1 MESSQNRNPG
11 AFRSFEHAGWQ
22 NVSRQYHESFANLTS
37 QAIEP
42 LLNAVRAGKGTRL
55 LDVATGPGYVA
66 AVASQ
71 RGASVIGVDFSAA
84 MVAEA
89 SRQYPGVEFR
99 DGDAEAL
106 PFPNG
111 SFDAVVMNFGLL
123 HLGSPEQ
130 AFIEAHRV
138 LRTSG
143 QFAFTVWCKP
153 EVAVGFGIV
162 LDAVQAHGQ
171 MNVPLP
177 PGPPFFRFSDPGE
190 CLQALLKAGFTMPEV
205 VHIPQIWRLPSPDA
219 LFNTMQGATVRT
231 SGMLRAQSAEALE
244 AIGKSIREAVA
255 AYKKGEGI
263 ELPMPAV
270 LASAKKS

>member
-1 MESSQNRNPG
+1 MESSGTNDPG

-22 NVSRQYHESFANLTS
+22 KVSRQYHEVFADLTS

-42 LLNAVRAGKGTRL
+42 LLDAVSAGKGMRL

-66 AVASQ
+66 AAASQ
-71 RGASVIGVDFSAA
+71 RGASVVGVDFSAA

-89 SRQYPGVEFR
+89 SRHYPTVQFCE
-99 DGDAEAL
+99 GDAVAL
-106 PFPNG
+106 PFPDG

-123 HLGSPEQ
+123 HLERPEQ
-130 AFIEAHRV
+130 AFIAAHRV
-138 LRTSG
+138 LRTPA

-153 EVAVGFGIV
+153 EEAVGFRIV

-171 MNVPLP
+171 MNVSLP
-177 PGPPFFRFSDPGE
+177 PGPPFFRFSEPGE
-190 CLQALLKAGFTMPEV
+190 CVQALLKVGFAMPKV
-205 VHIPQIWRLPSPDA
+205 VQIPQIWRLPSQDA
-219 LFNTMQGATVRT
+219 LFNAMQGATVRT

-244 AIGKSIREAVA
+244 AIGKSIREAA
-255 AYKKGEGI
+255 TAYQKGEGT

>member
-1 MESSQNRNPG
+1 MESSRTNDPG

-22 NVSRQYHESFANLTS
+22 NVCRQYHESFANLTS

-42 LLNAVRAGKGTRL
+42 LLAAVRAGKGTRL

-66 AVASQ
+66 AAASQ

-99 DGDAEAL
+99 EGDAEAL
-106 PFPNG
+106 PFPNCA
-111 SFDAVVMNFGLL
+111 FDAVVMNFGLL
-123 HLGSPEQ
+123 HLASPEQ

-177 PGPPFFRFSDPGE
+177 PGPPFFRFSDSGE
-190 CLQALLKAGFTMPEV
+190 CVQALLKAGFAMPEV

-219 LFNTMQGATVRT
+219 LFNAMQGATVRT

-244 AIGKSIREAVA
+244 AIGKSIREAA
-255 AYKKGEGI
+255 ATYQKGEGI

-270 LASAKKS
+270 LASANKI

>member
-1 MESSQNRNPG
+1 MESSQTSDPG
-11 AFRSFEHAGWQ
+11 AFKTFEHAGWQ
-22 NVSRQYHESFANLTS
+22 KVSKQYHEAFADLTS
-37 QAIEP
+37 QAIQP
-42 LLNAVRAGKGTRL
+42 LLDAVSAGKGMRL

-66 AVASQ
+66 AAASQ
-71 RGASVIGVDFSAA
+71 RGASVIGVDFSTV

-89 SRQYPGVEFR
+89 SRQVPKVQFR
-99 DGDAEAL
+99 EGDAEAL
-106 PFPNG
+106 PFADG

-123 HLGSPEQ
+123 HLGNPEQ

-153 EVAVGFGIV
+153 EETVGFRIV
-162 LDAVQAHGQ
+162 LDAVRAHGQ

-190 CLQALLKAGFTMPEV
+190 CVQALLNAGFAMPEV
-205 VHIPQIWRLPSPDA
+205 VQIPQTWRLPSPDA
-219 LFNTMQGATVRT
+219 LFKAMQEATVRT
-231 SGMLRAQSAEALE
+231 AGMLRAQSAEALA
-244 AIGKSIREAVA
+244 AIGRSIREAAA
-255 AYKKGEGI
+255 AYQKGDGI

>member
-1 MESSQNRNPG
+1 MESSRTNDPG

-42 LLNAVRAGKGTRL
+42 LLDAVRAGKGTRL

-66 AVASQ
+66 AAASQ

-255 AYKKGEGI
+255 AYQKGEGV

>member
-1 MESSQNRNPG
+1 MESSRTNDPG

-123 HLGSPEQ
+123 HFGSPEQ

-255 AYKKGEGI
+255 AYQKGEGI

>member
-1 MESSQNRNPG
+1 MESSQNRNPR

-22 NVSRQYHESFANLTS
+22 NVSRQYHESFADLTS

-123 HLGSPEQ
+123 HFGSPEQ

-190 CLQALLKAGFTMPEV
+190 CLQALLKAGFSMPEV

-255 AYKKGEGI
+255 AYQKGEGI

>member
-1 MESSQNRNPG
+1 MESSRTSDPG

-42 LLNAVRAGKGTRL
+42 LLDAVRAGKGMRL

-66 AVASQ
+66 AAASQ
-71 RGASVIGVDFSAA
+71 RGASVIGVDFSAV

-89 SRQYPGVEFR
+89 RRQYPDVEFR
-99 DGDAEAL
+99 EGDAEAL

-138 LRTSG
+138 LDTSG
-143 QFAFTVWCKP
+143 RFAFTVWCKP
-153 EVAVGFGIV
+153 DVAVGFGIV

-190 CLQALLKAGFTMPEV
+190 CVQALLKAGLEMPEV
-205 VHIPQIWRLPSPDA
+205 VQISQIWRLPSPDA
-219 LFNTMQGATVRT
+219 LFHAMQRATVRT
-231 SGMLRAQSAEALE
+231 AGTLRAQLPEALE
-244 AIGKSIREAVA
+244 AIGKSIREAAA
-255 AYKKGEGI
+255 AYQIGEGI

>member
-1 MESSQNRNPG
+1 MESSRTGDPS

-42 LLNAVRAGKGTRL
+42 LLDAVRAGKGMRL

-66 AVASQ
+66 AAASQ
-71 RGASVIGVDFSAA
+71 RGASVIGVDFSAV

-89 SRQYPGVEFR
+89 SGQYPGVEFR
-99 DGDAEAL
+99 EGDAEAL

-219 LFNTMQGATVRT
+219 LFNTMQGATVRS

-255 AYKKGEGI
+255 AYQKGEGI

>member
-1 MESSQNRNPG
+1 MESSRTNDPG

-42 LLNAVRAGKGTRL
+42 LLNTVRAGKGTRL

-190 CLQALLKAGFTMPEV
+190 CLQALFKAGFTMPEV

-219 LFNTMQGATVRT
+219 LFNTMQGATVRS

-255 AYKKGEGI
+255 AYQKGEGI

>member
-1 MESSQNRNPG
+1 
-11 AFRSFEHAGWQ
+11 
-22 NVSRQYHESFANLTS
+22 
-37 QAIEP
+37 
-42 LLNAVRAGKGTRL
+42 LNAVRAGKGTRL

-123 HLGSPEQ
+123 HFGSPEQ

-205 VHIPQIWRLPSPDA
+205 VHIPQVWRLPSPDA

-255 AYKKGEGI
+255 AYQKGEGI

>member
-1 MESSQNRNPG
+1 MESSRTNDPG

-42 LLNAVRAGKGTRL
+42 LLDAVRAGKGMRL

-66 AVASQ
+66 AAASQ

-219 LFNTMQGATVRT
+219 LFNTMQGATVRS

-255 AYKKGEGI
+255 AYQKGEGV

>member
-1 MESSQNRNPG
+1 MESSQNRNPR

-143 QFAFTVWCKP
+143 RFAFTVWCKP
-153 EVAVGFGIV
+153 DVAVGFGIV

-190 CLQALLKAGFTMPEV
+190 CVQALLKAGFAMPEV
-205 VHIPQIWRLPSPDA
+205 VHIPQIWRLPSPDS
-219 LFNTMQGATVRT
+219 LFNAMQGATVRT

-255 AYKKGEGI
+255 AYQKGEGI

>member
-1 MESSQNRNPG
+1 MESSQNRNPR

-123 HLGSPEQ
+123 HFGSPEQ

-138 LRTSG
+138 LRTPG

-231 SGMLRAQSAEALE
+231 SGMLRSQSAEALE

-255 AYKKGEGI
+255 AYQKGEGI

>member
-1 MESSQNRNPG
+1 MESSRTNDPG

-42 LLNAVRAGKGTRL
+42 LLDAVRAGKGMRL

-66 AVASQ
+66 AAASQ

-219 LFNTMQGATVRT
+219 LFNTMQGATVRS

-244 AIGKSIREAVA
+244 AIGKSVREAVA
-255 AYKKGEGI
+255 AYQKGEGV

>member
-1 MESSQNRNPG
+1 
-11 AFRSFEHAGWQ
+11 
-22 NVSRQYHESFANLTS
+22 
-37 QAIEP
+37 
-42 LLNAVRAGKGTRL
+42 LNAVRAGKGTRL

-255 AYKKGEGI
+255 AYQKGEGI

>member
-1 MESSQNRNPG
+1 MESSRTNDPG

-42 LLNAVRAGKGTRL
+42 LLDAVRAGKGTRL

-66 AVASQ
+66 AAASQ

-219 LFNTMQGATVRT
+219 LFNTMQGATVRS

-255 AYKKGEGI
+255 AYQKGEGV